1 MVLTQGNQKGGMA
14 VLRGQTGFFTWEIDR
29 LLVESSS
36 HDACAELLARTDS
49 LVIRRHGM
57 RMFLRLAE
65 DSPVFSAATEAGYK
79 KYVTEELYSLRRNSQ
94 NASRTLVPA
103 PGIEMRQRRPE
114 DDYPLF
120 RLYTASTPVATRAA
134 EGLTFREWQEA
145 TAVRWQGMSRVRDM
159 VVTHD
164 GEPKGWLRTAKG
176 SSGHVLASAIIRP
189 DDLNAAEVVQHTIL
203 ETARDVGELRILLPT
218 YATMLTDRLKP
229 VGLRHLETYT
239 SLVHQVGER
248 VMEGAFV
255 PAGL

>member
-1 MVLTQGNQKGGMA
+1 MVVTQGNQNGGMA
-14 VLRGQTGFFTWEIDR
+14 VLRGQTGFFTWEVDR

-36 HDACAELLARTDS
+36 HDTCAELLARTDS
-49 LVIRRHGM
+49 LVVRTRGM
-57 RMFLRLAE
+57 RMFLRLTE
-65 DSPVFSAATEAGYK
+65 DSPVISAAAEAGYR
-79 KYVTEELYSLRRNSQ
+79 KYVTEDLYSLPGNRQR
-94 NASRTLVPA
+94 ASRTLASA
-103 PGIEMRQRRPE
+103 PGIEIRPRRSE

-164 GEPKGWLRTAKG
+164 GAPKGWLRTAKG
-176 SSGHVLASAIIRP
+176 SSGRVLASAIVHP
-189 DDLNAAEVVQHTIL
+189 DDLDAVEVVQNTIL
-203 ETARDVGELRILLPT
+203 ETARDVGELRILLPA
-218 YATMLTDRLKP
+218 YATMLTGRLEP
-229 VGLRHLETYT
+229 AGLRHLETYT